1 MSDAA
6 KAGNLPRVLVAG
18 GAGFI
23 GTHTLV
29 SLVQNGYRPAV
40 LDNFSNSSPAALDRV
55 RQITGVEVEAVR
67 GDIRDGE
74 ALDRLFQR
82 CADEGAPIECVLHLA
97 ALKAVGESAAKPLEY
112 YDNNVTGTLRLL
124 EAMFKAGVMRFVF
137 SSSATVYGEPESLP
151 FGEQHRIAPTNPYG
165 HTKAM
170 VEQILRDFCGAQPGF
185 LAVCLRYFNPIG
197 AHESGLI
204 GEDPRGEPNNLFPY
218 IMRTAIGKAPFLR
231 VFGNDYQTPDG
242 TGVRD
247 YLHVSDLADGHSKAI
262 DFARAGHPDGNFFAF
277 NLGTGRGTSVLE
289 LVSAF
294 ERESGVRVP
303 YQVTAR
309 RPGDIGEAWA
319 DPSLANQVLGWEAR
333 RSVDQMCRDGWNWQ
347 KNNPDGYPE

>member
-1 MSDAA
+1 MSTTG
-6 KAGNLPRVLVAG
+6 KPGHMRRVLVAG

-29 SLVQNGYRPAV
+29 SLVENGYQPIV
-40 LDNFSNSSPAALDRV
+40 LDNFSNSSPEALARV
-55 RQITGVEVEAVR
+55 CQIIGVEVSAVN
-67 GDIRDGE
+67 GDIRDRT
-74 ALDRLFQR
+74 ALDQLFQR
-82 CADEGAPIECVLHLA
+82 CADEGRPIECVLHLA
-97 ALKAVGESAAKPLEY
+97 ALKAVGESSVKPLEY

-124 EAMFKAGVMRFVF
+124 EAMLAAGVMRLVF

-151 FGEQHRIAPTNPYG
+151 FQEQHRIAPTNPYG
-165 HTKAM
+165 QTKAM
-170 VEQILRDFCGAQPGF
+170 VEQILRDLCAAQPDF
-185 LAVCLRYFNPIG
+185 AAVCLRYFNPIG

-218 IMRTAIGKAPFLR
+218 IMRTAVGKAPFLR
-231 VFGNDYQTPDG
+231 VFGDDYQTVDG

-262 DFARAGHPDGNFFAF
+262 DYICTGKAGANFSAF

-289 LVSAF
+289 LVAAF

-309 RPGDIGEAWA
+309 RPGDIAEAWA
-319 DPSLANQVLGWEAR
+319 DPSQANQVLGWAAR
-333 RSVDQMCRDGWNWQ
+333 RTVDQMCRDGWNWQ